1 MTKIKIGANKNPEIP
16 TGTRSNLDLANKY
29 NVGTVTRLTI
39 LGGTAKVLRRR
50 MRMTLQNRYE
60 YFFF

>member
-16 TGTRSNLDLANKY
+16 TGTRNNLDLANKY

>member
-16 TGTRSNLDLANKY
+16 IGTRSNLDLANKY

-39 LGGTAKVLRRR
+39 LGGTTKVLRRR
-50 MRMTLQNRYE
+50 MRMTLQIP
-60 YFFF
+60 